1 MLVEC
6 GGDELSVTVFNFRP
20 ADMKLVYQDAS
31 QGDADGIIGGG
42 AVYAVYA
49 MAYTYFTQ
57 CMPGIALA
65 YTL

>member
-31 QGDADGIIGGG
+31 QGDADGMGSN
-42 AVYAVYA
+42 
-49 MAYTYFTQ
+49 
-57 CMPGIALA
+57 PGRSVRNMIKVKNK
-65 YTL
+65 Y